1 MRFSGIHGPR
11 LNFQFVIM
19 PTISLDRADLF
30 DALGKEYSEQELD
43 ELCFEYGIELDEWV
57 DDGHERPTVKI
68 EIPANRY
75 DMLCAEGLA
84 RSLAVFLGRIK
95 PPKYKV
101 KVPEKPLELT
111 IEPEVS
117 QIRPYAAAAV
127 IRGVKFTPRRYES
140 FISLQDKL
148 HSNICRNRSLV
159 AIGTHDLSKV
169 TGNLRYRGLKPED
182 VKFAPLNQSK
192 EMTGSEV
199 LEFYRSDRNLSKFV
213 PLIESSPVLPV
224 FVDSKDTVLSL
235 PPLINSDFT
244 KITLDTTDIFF
255 DLTGTD
261 ETKLDI
267 VLNQMVTM
275 FSEYA
280 EEPYTVEAVRVKYAD
295 GRSKYLPNLD
305 LRHMPAEVDYLNS
318 VLGLG
323 KTAKEYCE
331 LLTKMTLEAEP
342 ISDKVLEVG
351 IPVTRPDILHQCDI
365 MEDAGVAY
373 GFNNLKRTFPGSS
386 TIGQPLLINQVA
398 DIAREEAAQAGWAEV
413 MPLTL
418 SSFDENY
425 NWLRRSDDGLAVEL
439 ANPKTHEY
447 QVVRTTL
454 IPGILKTIRENRE
467 HSLPMKV
474 FECGDIVVKDVTQ
487 ERMTHNERH
496 FAAVFA
502 GKTSGFEIVHGL
514 LDRLMAMMRFKH
526 ERGGERGYWLEEA
539 KESEI
544 PQFFPGRGAHIF
556 LRRDGKTQ
564 RIGYLGVLH
573 PEVLSNFE
581 IPFVCSAFELDARV
595 FL

>member
-1 MRFSGIHGPR
+1 
-11 LNFQFVIM
+11 M

-57 DDGHERPTVKI
+57 DDDGERPTVKI

-75 DMLCAEGLA
+75 DMLCAEGLS
-84 RSLAVFLGRIK
+84 RSLAVFLGRID
-95 PPKYKV
+95 PPKYRV
-101 KVPEKPLELT
+101 VVPEKPLELN

-169 TGNLRYRGLKPED
+169 TGNLRYRALKPED
-182 VKFAPLNQSK
+182 IKFTPLNQSK
-192 EMTGSEV
+192 EMTGTEI
-199 LEFYRSDRNLSKFV
+199 LEFYKNDRNLSKFL
-213 PLIESSPVLPV
+213 PLIESSPVLPL

-244 KITLDTTDIFF
+244 KIRLDTRDIFF
-255 DLTGTD
+255 DLTATD

-275 FSEYA
+275 FSEYS
-280 EEPYTVEAVRVKYAD
+280 EEPFTVEAVRVNYAD
-295 GRSKYLPNLD
+295 GRSQLLPNLN
-305 LRHMPAEVDYLNS
+305 LRHMAAEVDYLNS
-318 VLGLG
+318 VLGLD
-323 KTAKEYCE
+323 KSAEEYCG
-331 LLTKMTLEAEP
+331 LLKKMTLEASP
-342 ISDKVLEVG
+342 ISEKVLDVG

-386 TIGQPLLINQVA
+386 TIGQPLLVNQVA
-398 DIAREEAAQAGWAEV
+398 DIIRRETAQAGWAEV

-418 SSFDENY
+418 SSHVENY
-425 NWLRRSDDGLAVEL
+425 DWFRRPDDGLAVEL
-439 ANPKTHEY
+439 ANPKTLEY

-454 IPGILKTIRENRE
+454 VPGVLKTIRENRE

-474 FECGDIVVKDVTQ
+474 FECGDIVVQDTTK
-487 ERMTHNERH
+487 ERMSHNERH

-502 GKTSGFEIVHGL
+502 GKTSGFETVHGL
-514 LDRLMAMMRFKH
+514 LDRVMAMLRFKH
-526 ERGGERGYWLEEA
+526 GRSAERGYWLQEGNE
-539 KESEI
+539 KEL
-544 PQFFPGRGAHIF
+544 PQFFPGRGAHII
-556 LRRDGKTQ
+556 LQRDGKSQ
-564 RIGYLGVLH
+564 RIGSLGVLH
-573 PEVLSNFE
+573 PEVLANFE